1 MNGEVIRFPII
12 REKFTEDEQRYYLIV
27 KLEDLLWND
36 MDALFQLDNYC
47 LNRRNRVNKR
57 VENLL
62 INMGILAKDGTLPD
76 RTNEAMYELRTG
88 YKPFWLNKN
97 RPR

>member
-1 MNGEVIRFPII
+1 MNGEVIKFPII
-12 REKFTEDEQRYYLIV
+12 REKFAEDEQRYYLIV

-76 RTNEAMYELRTG
+76 RTNEAMYEFRTG
-88 YKPFWLNKN
+88 YKPFWLNRN
-97 RPR
+97 RP